1 MMNNLVSL
9 GLLFFVVLVAVGMAS
24 AAMTD
29 PATGI
34 AFAPRLQ
41 DEREIVGVG
50 VRKKGPI
57 KVGLCIARFMYMC
70 EHGSLLRRADNPNVT
85 GVFLGFLSTTQ
96 LVANQNRHEFI
107 TKKLPQK

>member
-1 MMNNLVSL
+1 MMRKLVNLVL
-9 GLLFFVVLVAVGMAS
+9 FFFVVLVVAGMAS

-50 VRKKGPI
+50 VEK
-57 KVGLCIARFMYMC
+57 
-70 EHGSLLRRADNPNVT
+70 EGSDLR
-85 GVFLGFLSTTQ
+85 
-96 LVANQNRHEFI
+96 
-107 TKKLPQK
+107 